1 MIGDGYTVVRHC
13 EFADV
18 PAGVEPDAEP
28 VYCTDDDL
36 HPSLQDSFTSANAY
50 ARPSNTAFDWKRKQ
64 AHSACQIK

>member
-28 VYCTDDDL
+28 VYCTDDENTT
-36 HPSLQDSFTSANAY
+36 HPLASVLAGQFHE
-50 ARPSNTAFDWKRKQ
+50 RERL
-64 AHSACQIK
+64 C